1 VQRLGSGVDIAQEKA
16 NVYTHL
22 YTYLS
27 MLLSSSRGTNAME
40 TGNPPHFIA
49 DWYHSCITTF
59 EQATECIDNLA
70 LEQDSDS
77 DEAKALALQLIQDQI
92 GRFRVWAAN
101 MGAHHKA
108 ASRMSLDYKL
118 KEASHIHNT
127 VVKLLTQL
135 NNSLKGRLNL
145 YRGWANC

>member
-1 VQRLGSGVDIAQEKA
+1 
-16 NVYTHL
+16 
-22 YTYLS
+22 
-27 MLLSSSRGTNAME
+27 ME
-40 TGNPPHFIA
+40 TVNPPHFIA

-59 EQATECIDNLA
+59 EQVTACIDNLA
-70 LEQDSDS
+70 HEQDSDS
-77 DEAKALALQLIQDQI
+77 DEAKALALQLVQDQI

-101 MGAHHKA
+101 MGAHHQA

-135 NNSLKGRLNL
+135 NNSLKVG
-145 YRGWANC
+145 